1 MRVIPT
7 NKRLLSGIFALA
19 LSGCI
24 TGVHATEKQIADLEE
39 DIAALKVELEEVSAS
54 GGAAAQLLSNI
65 ETAKA
70 EIEKSRAELPEKE
83 KALAAKSYLLGI
95 YQSAFRVV
103 TTMVAGE
110 NLGTLQLTNGEAIPG
125 AIFLKTER
133 GGIQVQTAAGTRS
146 IPITQLPAGLSARI
160 QLPPAIPAPAM
171 NFEAVKAT
179 KPAFLQTKE
188 EIAAAKTA
196 AQAPAG
202 GTVASTEAG
211 ASSEGAAPALSKADE
226 FKQIQQRNADRQK
239 RILEIKDRYAVLF
252 AEKKKAR
259 TDKAAAEAGF
269 RSAKIKKAKSEVDST
284 MDFHN
289 SKIARIEEEEANL
302 RREMLRIQSEF
313 E

>member
-65 ETAKA
+65 ETARA

-188 EIAAAKTA
+188 EIAAAKVSNTSVTSGNTTA
-196 AQAPAG
+196 APSVAGPQQAQP
-202 GTVASTEAG
+202 
-211 ASSEGAAPALSKADE
+211 DE
-226 FKQIQQRNADRQK
+226 YQLIQQRNAARQK
-239 RILEIKDRYAVLF
+239 QIQQIKARYSALF
-252 AEKKKAR
+252 TEKKKAR
-259 TDKAAAEAGF
+259 ADKAADDAAF
-269 RSAKIKKAKSEVDST
+269 RSAKIKKSQTEVNAT
-284 MDFHN
+284 MEMHN
-289 SKIARIEEEEANL
+289 SKIARIEEEEAKL
-302 RREMLRIQSEF
+302 RAELTRIQSEF